1 MVTHSICIFCLK
13 FVSNKKVFNIKNINL
28 IMLKT
33 ELVYI
38 NFTIFYKVVLKQIN
52 FTRKKLFKLKRGK
65 SKHKSL
71 LVHRH
76 LPLSAK
82 IRSTIWATC
91 VGVRRQQCWHV
102 EMRSQSYSIIFTLG
116 TFDEEVLIG
125 AMRSKES
132 TATTLWI
139 KQTSKQ
145 TATRRLLACFFSF
158 FFTPLI
164 TIDRV
169 YVLSWKYL
177 PYQTTQKVVLVR
189 VQNKRNILAVT
200 HTHI

>member
-139 KQTSKQ
+139 KQ
-145 TATRRLLACFFSF
+145 A
-158 FFTPLI
+158 
-164 TIDRV
+164 
-169 YVLSWKYL
+169 
-177 PYQTTQKVVLVR
+177 
-189 VQNKRNILAVT
+189 NKRPLDVFLPAFFPFSLPHWSQLIVCMCFLENICLIRR
-200 HTHI
+200 HKK